1 VVFVTTSGEPYEV
14 FDTTS
19 GEEEG
24 AYEVFDAT
32 SDTTSGEGEEG
43 RDMKGSQR
51 RISTRYLSTRYP
63 TRYQR
68 TRLDEV
74 SLTRCLT
81 PRGAR
86 RGELAVRR
94 AFRTRVALAV
104 LRQAVIFNTY
114 DRTVRWHGGGTVG
127 RRSIALRRTP

>member
-1 VVFVTTSGEPYEV
+1 M

-19 GEEEG
+19 G
-24 AYEVFDAT
+24 A
-32 SDTTSGEGEEG
+32 GEEG
-43 RDMKGSQR
+43 REMKGPQR
-51 RISTRYLSTRYP
+51 RISTRYLSTRY
-63 TRYQR
+63 QR
-68 TRLDEV
+68 TRLDEL
-74 SLTRCLT
+74 SLARCLT

-94 AFRTRVALAV
+94 AFRTRVVLAV

-127 RRSIALRRTP
+127 RRSIALPRTP

>member
-1 VVFVTTSGEPYEV
+1 VLFVTTSGEPYVV

-19 GEEEG
+19 GEAEEG
-24 AYEVFDAT
+24 PYEVFDTT

-43 RDMKGSQR
+43 REMKGSQR
-51 RISTRYLSTRYP
+51 RISTRYLSTRY
-63 TRYQR
+63 QR
-68 TRLDEV
+68 TRLDEL

-114 DRTVRWHGGGTVG
+114 GRTVRWHGGGTVG